1 MESGDAL
8 PGATPGLIAP
18 PLKKRNVSS
27 LSLASAEMQQ
37 QQQQLTQSS
46 PSTMPFP
53 GTRRSVASTA
63 RRAVLV
69 LLALTGVV
77 VMSYLCWP
85 QVSALALQGAETYR
99 ALLEWNGLSSGVHRA
114 FLSDHARMVEVLRG
128 KEEGR
133 LSAEAVAERGILIPA
148 GGSDQLLNAFT
159 NLHVLRHRLR
169 CRLPVTIAFW
179 GALDR
184 ERIDERTQELFRT
197 YIGNVSFLDLSADV
211 EYPQHHRWLMPPYKT
226 YKNKPI
232 KYYGFKVK
240 VFALYAAPYQHVL
253 LMDSDSMAA
262 QDPEALFDSPEFV
275 QHGDMFW
282 PDRWC
287 TPVKL
292 FEMLEEVSPPEHQQD
307 SAGRSTPTYQTDSGQ
322 LLFDRRRHAD
332 VLEWLLF
339 LNTHEEFTYRY
350 AYGDKD
356 SYRAAFQLAGK
367 TKDYFQA
374 DQPLSIGLAEHSP
387 FAAAT
392 WASSKLI
399 FYLGLLNHPR
409 GFVQH
414 HPADGSIAFV
424 HRTSKAKYSARQ
436 EDSKAFGYILRQP
449 TCTWNRKFWHF
460 FEPMVN
466 PLNADW
472 NASSKGRP
480 GLESVAE
487 QHTPL
492 LQIQY
497 MADQAATLY
506 KALYASANDNSSARS
521 RNSLS
526 LSLVAAWIGIGVV
539 ALYATRLVVGF
550 CFAFK

>member
-1 MESGDAL
+1 MDAGEDRDGAV
-8 PGATPGLIAP
+8 PGATPALNA

-27 LSLASAEMQQ
+27 LSLASADSQQ
-37 QQQQLTQSS
+37 HLTPS
-46 PSTMPFP
+46 PSCSLSIAP
-53 GTRRSVASTA
+53 TRRSAVGTA
-63 RRAVLV
+63 RRA
-69 LLALTGVV
+69 LLALLVLTGFVV
-77 VMSYLCWP
+77 TSYSCWP
-85 QVSALALQGAETYR
+85 QVSALALRGAETYR
-99 ALLEWNGLSSGVHRA
+99 AMLEWNGLSSGVHRA
-114 FLSDHARMVEVLRG
+114 FLSDHARMVEVLSSSTRLR
-128 KEEGR
+128 KEDR
-133 LSAEAVAERGILIPA
+133 SAAERGILIPA

-159 NLHVLRHRLR
+159 NLHVLRHRIR

-262 QDPEALFDSPEFV
+262 QDPEALFDSLEFA
-275 QHGDMFW
+275 QHGNMFW

-292 FEMLEEVSPPEHQQD
+292 FEMLDEVSPPEHQQD
-307 SAGRSTPTYQTDSGQ
+307 TQGRSTPIYQTDSGQ
-322 LLFDRRRHAD
+322 LLFDRRRHVD
-332 VLEWLLF
+332 VLEWLMF

-356 SYRAAFQLAGK
+356 TYRAAFQLAGK
-367 TKDYFQA
+367 GQDYFQA
-374 DQPLSIGLAEHSP
+374 DQPLSIGLAEHTP
-387 FAAAT
+387 FAAGKQA
-392 WASSKLI
+392 SKLV

-414 HPADGSIAFV
+414 HPVDGSIAFV
-424 HRTSKAKYSARQ
+424 HRTSKAKYSTRRD
-436 EDSKAFGYILRQP
+436 DSKAFGYILRQP
-449 TCTWNRKFWHF
+449 TCTWNRKYWHF
-460 FEPMVN
+460 FEPMIN

-472 NASSKGRP
+472 NATDASNARP

-487 QHTPL
+487 RHTPL

-506 KALYASANDNSSARS
+506 KALYDDNNNGSAT
-521 RNSLS
+521 SLS
-526 LSLVAAWIGIGVV
+526 LSLIAGWIGIGVV
-539 ALYATRLVVGF
+539 VLYATRLVACF
-550 CFAFK
+550 CF